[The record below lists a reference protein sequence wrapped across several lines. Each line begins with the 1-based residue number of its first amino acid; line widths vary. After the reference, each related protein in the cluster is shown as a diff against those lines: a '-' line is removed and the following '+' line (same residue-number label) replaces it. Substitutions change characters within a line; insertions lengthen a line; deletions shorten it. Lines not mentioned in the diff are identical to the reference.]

1 MNVRERKYVK
11 FRTDMYED
19 TKCKIID
26 RMPERDLVHYVWNRV
41 VLLAGKVNREGDL
54 YMSKNLSYTIET
66 LAIEFNRDVDSI
78 KLALDVFMQLEMIEL
93 TEENVYRVKN
103 FAKHQN
109 IKVKEKT
116 KSTNNEDIEIK
127 AAQVKENIKNEVNE
141 TKNKA
146 PENEIKENE
155 KTKEKEEKNSENFK
169 NDKKDNIEIEHKD
182 IKEIDNAVSND
193 RNNNNSRDKV
203 TILSKTQKRKK
214 SNNNKKKDIQIEIT
228 DEAIEEN
235 ALFCIYDGEE
245 RPLGDGENVVGE
257 WSF

>member
-1 MNVRERKYVK
+1 MRERKYVK
-11 FRTDMYED
+11 FRVDMYSD
-19 TKCKIID
+19 TKFKIID

-54 YMSKNLSYTIET
+54 YISKNLPYTIET

-78 KLALDVFMQLEMIEL
+78 KLAVDVFMQLEMIEL
-93 TEENVYRVKN
+93 TEDNVYRVKN

-127 AAQVKENIKNEVNE
+127 AVQVKENLKNEVNE
-141 TKNKA
+141 IKNKA
-146 PENEIKENE
+146 LENKIKENE
-155 KTKEKEEKNSENFK
+155 KAKEKEEKNSENFK
-169 NDKKDNIEIEHKD
+169 NDKKNNIEIAHKD
-182 IKEIDNAVSND
+182 IEEIDNAVSND
-193 RNNNNSRDKV
+193 RNNNNSQDKV

-228 DEAIEEN
+228 DEDVKEN

-245 RPLGDGENVVGE
+245 RPLDDGESVVDG

>member
-1 MNVRERKYVK
+1 MRERKYVK
-11 FRTDMYED
+11 FRVDMYSD
-19 TKCKIID
+19 TKFKIIE
-26 RMPERDLVHYVWNRV
+26 RMPERDLVHYVWSRV
-41 VLLAGKVNREGDL
+41 VILAGKVNREGDL
-54 YMSKNLSYTIET
+54 YMSKNLPYTIET
-66 LAIEFNRDVDSI
+66 LAIEFNRDVDNI

-127 AAQVKENIKNEVNE
+127 IVQVKENLKNEVNE
-141 TKNKA
+141 IKNKA
-146 PENEIKENE
+146 LENKIKENE
-155 KTKEKEEKNSENFK
+155 KAKEKEEKNSENFK
-169 NDKKDNIEIEHKD
+169 NDKKNNIEIAHKD
-182 IKEIDNAVSND
+182 IEKIDNAVSND
-193 RNNNNSRDKV
+193 RNNNNSQDKV

-228 DEAIEEN
+228 DKDVKEN
-235 ALFCIYDGEE
+235 ALFYIYDGKE
-245 RPLGDGENVVGE
+245 RPLEEGESIAQE